1 MILSFDLGLKNMG
14 GGVLD
19 ESNRIFA
26 WTVLNVETSK
36 IADITLALDSLISC
50 VRSDYDESREV
61 HVVLECQPH
70 RNRKMSRLFVIM
82 ETYFTVAF
90 PSFIIQRM
98 FSNTKWKLLNV
109 PIPKTYRDRKHDIV
123 NVCTDNMRSYEP
135 NLKWLTWFES
145 QNKRDD
151 LADAYVQGLVY
162 GLFIK

>member
-1 MILSFDLGLKNMG
+1 MILSFDLGLKHMG
-14 GGVLD
+14 VCVLD

-26 WTVLNVETSK
+26 WTVLNIETSK
-36 IADITLALDSLISC
+36 ISDITLVLDSYMSC
-50 VRSDYDESREV
+50 VRCDYDESKEV

-70 RNRKMSRLFVIM
+70 WNRKMSRLFVIM

-109 PIPKTYRDRKHDIV
+109 PIPKTYRDRKHDILS
-123 NVCTDNMRSYEP
+123 VCMDNIRTYEQ
-135 NLKWLTWFES
+135 NEKWLKWFES
-145 QNKRDD
+145 QNKQDD

-162 GLFIK
+162 GLFFK